1 MKKTVKFIAVLLG
14 IAVFFTGANF
24 LYQFLSDRYA
34 PENIAVNE
42 EQAKVETET
51 EESTPAETP
60 KAPNFTV
67 QDADGNAVQLSDFR
81 GKPVVLNFWASWCP
95 PCKGE
100 MPDFEA
106 MYKIYSPDVQFMMVN
121 LTDGSQETL
130 SSATAYIAEQGYTF
144 PVFYDTALDAT
155 NKYGIYSVPM
165 TYFIDE
171 NGIAVARASGAI
183 DAETLEYGISMLT
196 E

>member
-51 EESTPAETP
+51 EESTPAEPP

-106 MYKIYSPDVQFMMVN
+106 MYKIYSPDVQFMMVRGGA
-121 LTDGSQETL
+121 GSRGKNTGAGAERDQGRPAYR
-130 SSATAYIAEQGYTF
+130 SSAPQ
-144 PVFYDTALDAT
+144 
-155 NKYGIYSVPM
+155 
-165 TYFIDE
+165 
-171 NGIAVARASGAI
+171 AVLRAAV
-183 DAETLEYGISMLT
+183 
-196 E
+196 